1 MKDQQR
7 KIVMAKSDSNL
18 PSLAKNIYEEHNL
31 LKPVKP
37 VHSFGAV
44 SSGEGDMDLSRGHET
59 DFAWMEGWG
68 EEADFDMSG
77 LQISQSQVT
86 QLQSEVACVTVE
98 CQHWKELA
106 QQRTQVSKREREM
119 CSTVSNTSV

>member
-44 SSGEGDMDLSRGHET
+44 SSGEGDTDFSRGHET

-68 EEADFDMSG
+68 EEADFDMPG

-86 QLQSEVACVTVE
+86 QLQSEVARITVE

-106 QQRTQVSKREREM
+106 QQRTQVSRERERERN
-119 CSTVSNTSV
+119 V